1 MLTVYALLCCGG
13 AAACA
18 LWSLVDAVTS
28 SKYVCMDNS
37 DPYITASRALDWGQV
52 LTAVAITTLA
62 ISARYKTQMSA
73 DSTKSHQPHR
83 ALNTMVCMSAACTVV
98 IIFAA
103 AIIGG
108 SVCDGK
114 TCISRSA
121 SDAATTNEDPTEF
134 ILQSL
139 HMIGDDSGKDTENYA
154 CNGFL
159 SPAYFAIPENYCRAN
174 LNRYCP
180 SLAGSA
186 TATSERCLVYVCN
199 DLIPGTVARYAL
211 GQAGL
216 LLQLV
221 ACVLLLHANSG
232 TTENSTD
239 PGMSATT
246 ETADASLSKNLH
258 PTGGNDLR
266 RRRYYSNTG
275 QVQL

>member
-18 LWSLVDAVTS
+18 LWSLVDALTS

-73 DSTKSHQPHR
+73 DSTKPH
-83 ALNTMVCMSAACTVV
+83 LQHSLFNTMVCMSAACTVV
-98 IIFAA
+98 IVFAA

-139 HMIGDDSGKDTENYA
+139 HMIGDDSGEDTENYA

-180 SLAGSA
+180 SLVGSA

-199 DLIPGTVARYAL
+199 DLIPGTVARYTL

-232 TTENSTD
+232 TTEESTD
-239 PGMSATT
+239 PSMINAHPG
-246 ETADASLSKNLH
+246 EGGNVVLR
-258 PTGGNDLR
+258 PTGDHDLR
-266 RRRYYSNTG
+266 RRRYYSTTG
-275 QVQL
+275 QVKL